1 MSDMLEKLQE
11 ARSGKQRA
19 LSEEELLAEDL
30 RYEVIDG
37 IIHMMAPPAQSH
49 QDVLGEIHRQLSNYF
64 YGKPCKVYEAP
75 FGFNPTNV
83 LAEAGDE
90 KTIAGLKNKR
100 EQWLESDL
108 TVVCD
113 PTKFD
118 GRYYK
123 GVPAMIVEI
132 SSPSTFTR
140 DDGRK
145 KEIYEKIGINEYW
158 LVMDHHN
165 VYVYLLKNGKY
176 EQTFYT
182 IEKGS
187 LIVPVASFPD
197 LEIILDE
204 KEITKFAQW
213 YNA

>member
-1 MSDMLEKLQE
+1 MSDQLEKLIN
-11 ARSGKQRA
+11 ARNGQQRA

-37 IIHMMAPPAQSH
+37 IIYMMAPPVPSH
-49 QDVLGEIHRQLSNYF
+49 QIILTAILRQLSNYLL
-64 YGKPCKVYEAP
+64 GKPCQVFPSP
-75 FGFNPTNV
+75 FGFNPTYV

-90 KTIAGLKNKR
+90 KTIAGLENKR
-100 EQWLESDL
+100 EQWLEPDL

-113 PTKFD
+113 PSKFD

-123 GVPAMIVEI
+123 GVPKMIVEI
-132 SSPSTFTR
+132 ASPSTAAR

-145 KEIYEKIGINEYW
+145 KDIYEKIGVNEYW

-187 LIVPVASFPD
+187 LTLPVASFPD
-197 LEIILDE
+197 LQVTLDE

-213 YNA
+213 YNT

>member
-1 MSDMLEKLQE
+1 MSDQLEKLQN
-11 ARSGKQRA
+11 ARNGQQRA

-37 IIHMMAPPAQSH
+37 VIYMMAPPEPIH
-49 QDVLGEIHRQLSNYF
+49 QDVLGEIYRQLSNYF
-64 YGKPCKVYEAP
+64 HGKLCAAYLSP
-75 FGFNPTNV
+75 FGFNPTNA

-90 KTIAGLKNKR
+90 KTIEGLENKR
-100 EQWLESDL
+100 EQWLEPDL

-113 PTKFD
+113 PSKFD

-123 GVPAMIVEI
+123 GVPTMIVEI
-132 SSPSTFTR
+132 ASPSTASR
-140 DDGRK
+140 DSGRK
-145 KEIYEKIGINEYW
+145 KEIYEKIGVNEYW
-158 LVMDHHN
+158 FVLDYHN
-165 VYVYLLKNGKY
+165 VYVYLLKDGKY

-187 LIVPVASFPD
+187 LTLPVASFAD
-197 LEIILDE
+197 LRVTLDE

>member
-1 MSDMLEKLQE
+1 MSDLLEKLQN
-11 ARSGKQRA
+11 ARNGQQRA
-19 LSEEELLAEDL
+19 LSEEELLEEDL
-30 RYEVIDG
+30 RYEIIDG
-37 IIHMMAPPAQSH
+37 IIYMMAPPEPIH

-64 YGKPCKVYEAP
+64 LNKPCKVYESP
-75 FGFNPTNV
+75 FGFNPTKV

-90 KTIAGLKNKR
+90 KTIKGLEDKR
-100 EQWLESDL
+100 EQWLEPDL

-113 PTKFD
+113 PSKFD

-123 GVPAMIVEI
+123 GVPKMIVEI
-132 SSPSTFTR
+132 ASPSTAAR

-145 KEIYEKIGINEYW
+145 KDIYEKIGVNEYW

-187 LIVPVASFPD
+187 LTLPVASFPD
-197 LEIILDE
+197 LQVTLDE

-213 YNA
+213 YNT